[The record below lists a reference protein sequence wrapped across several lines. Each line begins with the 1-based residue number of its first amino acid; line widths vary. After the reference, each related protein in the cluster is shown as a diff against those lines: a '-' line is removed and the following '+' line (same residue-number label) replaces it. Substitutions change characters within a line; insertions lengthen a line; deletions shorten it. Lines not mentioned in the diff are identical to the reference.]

1 MKHLGDDTVASPR
14 RRGDT
19 VLYRRVSPLLC
30 PTDGLL
36 PAIFRVISCSLAR
49 VLASGYYRDPCVT
62 TIKY

>member
-1 MKHLGDDTVASPR
+1 MKHLGDDTVASYPDDAATLSFTDR
-14 RRGDT
+14 A
-19 VLYRRVSPLLC
+19 SPLL

-62 TIKY
+62 TINY